1 MKRIVVV
8 KLVPSPD
15 QFAALESTLVLC
27 NEVANEV
34 AGWAQSRRLRSRRAL
49 QVALYPMVK
58 ARGLSAQPALH
69 VLRKVADAYT
79 TRQANLTNGNYGRP
93 GSKRYTAVAGT
104 AVAFRPQ
111 FATDINH
118 QLSKTIVARAQR
130 TGRGIA
136 IEDLSGIRDRVR
148 LARRQ
153 RTQLHSWGYAQ
164 LRAQI
169 TYKAEMS
176 GVPVAV
182 VDPRNT
188 SRTCSHCGYCDKA
201 NRVSQA
207 TFRCRH
213 CQWTGHADHN
223 AARNIAALGHRTYRA
238 AQSTAPIAATPPTAS
253 GNVSSKPGP
262 SGPSS

>member
-1 MKRIVVV
+1 
-8 KLVPSPD
+8 
-15 QFAALESTLVLC
+15 
-27 NEVANEV
+27 
-34 AGWAQSRRLRSRRAL
+34 
-49 QVALYPMVK
+49 
-58 ARGLSAQPALH
+58 
-69 VLRKVADAYT
+69 
-79 TRQANLTNGNYGRP
+79 
-93 GSKRYTAVAGT
+93 
-104 AVAFRPQ
+104 
-111 FATDINH
+111 
-118 QLSKTIVARAQR
+118 QR

-169 TYKAEMS
+169 TYKAEMA

-188 SRTCSHCGYCDKA
+188 SRTCSQCGYCDKA

-223 AARNIAALGHRTYRA
+223 AACNIAALGHRTYRA

>member
-1 MKRIVVV
+1 
-8 KLVPSPD
+8 
-15 QFAALESTLVLC
+15 
-27 NEVANEV
+27 
-34 AGWAQSRRLRSRRAL
+34 
-49 QVALYPMVK
+49 MVK

-118 QLSKTIVARAQR
+118 QLSKTIVAKAQR

-136 IEDLSGIRDRVR
+136 IEDLSGIPDRVR

-164 LRAQI
+164 LRARLP
-169 TYKAEMS
+169 TR
-176 GVPVAV
+176 
-182 VDPRNT
+182 PRWLGCPSLSST
-188 SRTCSHCGYCDKA
+188 PGTPREPAHSAGTATKRTGFPKQHSDAG
-201 NRVSQA
+201 
-207 TFRCRH
+207 
-213 CQWTGHADHN
+213 
-223 AARNIAALGHRTYRA
+223 
-238 AQSTAPIAATPPTAS
+238 TAS
-253 GNVSSKPGP
+253 GPVTPTTTRPATSPHSDIAPTGP
-262 SGPSS
+262 PNQPRP